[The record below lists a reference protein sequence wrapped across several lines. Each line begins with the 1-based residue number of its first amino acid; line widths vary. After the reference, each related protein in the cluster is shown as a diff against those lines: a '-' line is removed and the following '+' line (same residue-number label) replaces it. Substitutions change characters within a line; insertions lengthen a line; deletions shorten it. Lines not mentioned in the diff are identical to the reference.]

1 MEENVNLYDYLEVIR
16 RRKWVLISTLII
28 IFSSVTI
35 ATFRQ
40 VSTYRATA
48 VISINVNLPSII
60 PFQSPYPEESNYYNF
75 YHIRDYFKTQYEIL
89 QSRDIARRVLDNL
102 HLRETPEFKGNSDPE
117 RTFLGGLEI
126 EPVKESF
133 LVKIHFQGSSSEAT
147 ARFANAV
154 AEAYAERI
162 LDEKKEVG
170 RDAFTFLSDQLS
182 EINQRIKK
190 SESTSVKFLE
200 ERRIYSLDES
210 KQILHGKI
218 RNLYQE
224 LSEMQKNER
233 EIQQKRKDLEG
244 FNPADI
250 GILALKIFQEN
261 PLVQRLIEKR
271 LTLAATVA
279 NLRAQYKSGHPDLSR
294 PESELAEVDRQI
306 QEEVDNIRKGLELEF
321 KGLQTREN
329 SLSQEIKLREKEA
342 TDLNA
347 YSVEYYPLQREMD
360 TNQKIYDAL
369 LTRFQETRVFNEAI
383 NTNVKVV
390 ESAQPPQT
398 PFRPNRRLNILLS
411 LLVGLGL
418 GTGLVFLFEYLETEQ
433 AAIREGRD
441 MEEKLGIPLL
451 GIVPAVGEELE
462 GLTQNFQENRETA
475 FYESLRF
482 IRANL
487 RFSADGRMPKRILF
501 VSSGPQ
507 EGKTLVMGSL
517 AKILSD
523 SGEKIIIIDTDLR
536 APAVGKFFRLSNQP
550 GLTDFLS
557 GRIGMEALV
566 APTGYPRLDVIFSGS
581 GTSSP
586 GSFFE
591 DPKLSQ
597 LLDEL
602 SQKYDRVFL
611 EAPPIGY
618 YSDGLVLSR
627 LMEGVV
633 LIAYRGKSRIE
644 ALREVKRKLNDIR
657 APILGAVL
665 NGYQY
670 ESRSYYY
677 YYNYPYPY
685 GRRGEKAGFQ
695 EWKRKV
701 KDFFGDLIKNKPF
714 HKIRKDK
721 NLPPPG

>member
-1 MEENVNLYDYLEVIR
+1 MEETVNLYDYLEVIR

-40 VSTYRATA
+40 VPTYRATA

-75 YHIRDYFKTQYEIL
+75 YHIRDYFRTQYEIL
-89 QSRDIARRVLDNL
+89 QSRDIARRVLNNL
-102 HLRETPEFKGNSDPE
+102 NLRGTPQFPEVPDPE
-117 RTFLGGLEI
+117 RVFLGGLEV

-133 LVKIHFQGSSSEAT
+133 LVKIHYQGSDPEEA

-154 AEAYAERI
+154 AQAYGERI
-162 LDEKKEVG
+162 LDEKKDIG
-170 RDAFTFLSDQLS
+170 REAFTFLSDQLS

-190 SESTSVKFLE
+190 SETASVKFLE
-200 ERRIYSLDES
+200 ERRIYSLDEA

-218 RNLYQE
+218 RSLYQE

-233 EIQQKRKDLEG
+233 EIQQQLKDLQG
-244 FNPADI
+244 FDLNDPQ
-250 GILALKIFQEN
+250 ILALKIFREN
-261 PLVQRLIEKR
+261 SLVQRLIEKR

-294 PESELAEVDRQI
+294 PESELAAVDRQI
-306 QEEVDNIRKGLELEF
+306 QEEVDNIRKGLELES

-329 SLSQEIKLREKEA
+329 SLLQEIKLREKEA
-342 TDLNA
+342 TNLNE
-347 YSVEYYPLQREMD
+347 YSVEYYPLQREVD

-383 NTNVKVV
+383 NTNVKVL
-390 ESAQPPQT
+390 ESAKPPPA

-418 GTGLVFLFEYLETEQ
+418 GTGLAFFFEYLETVQ
-433 AAIREGRD
+433 ATIREGRD
-441 MEEKLGIPLL
+441 IEEKLAIPLL
-451 GIVPAVGEELE
+451 GVVPAVAEQIEELVRD
-462 GLTQNFQENRETA
+462 FSENRESA

-487 RFSADGRMPKRILF
+487 RFSADGRLPKRILF

-523 SGEKIIIIDTDLR
+523 SGERVLIIDTDLR
-536 APAVGKFFRLSNQP
+536 APAVGKFFRLSDRP

-557 GRIGMEALV
+557 GQIGIQELV
-566 APTGYPRLDVIFSGS
+566 VATGYPRLDVVFSGGDS
-581 GTSSP
+581 SSP
-586 GSFFE
+586 ASFFE
-591 DPKLSQ
+591 DPQ
-597 LLDEL
+597 FFRLLEEF
-602 SQKYDRVFL
+602 SQKYDRVFF
-611 EAPPIGY
+611 EAPPLGY

-633 LIAYRGKSRIE
+633 FIIYRGKSRVE
-644 ALREVKRKLNDIR
+644 GLLEVKRKLNDIG

-665 NGYQY
+665 NGYQH
-670 ESRSYYY
+670 EPRSYYRHY
-677 YYNYPYPY
+677 RYPYPY
-685 GRRGEKAGFQ
+685 GKPEEKKGFQ
-695 EWKRKV
+695 EWKEKV
-701 KDFFGDLIKNKPF
+701 KKLFSPWAGPKTFAKVLKE
-714 HKIRKDK
+714 KIFS
-721 NLPPPG
+721 PPG